1 MLSISPAVRIYL
13 YAAPVDMRKGFNGL
27 TALVENDLLDDVFS
41 GNLFVFVSKR
51 GDRVKILSWDRG
63 GFVLFY
69 KRLERGKFKVPK
81 VGEKCRALELESA
94 QLSMLVEGIDYS
106 RVRTPIRWEP
116 KKIVDRADPGSTK

>member
-13 YAAPVDMRKGFNGL
+13 AAEPVDMRKGFNGL
-27 TALVENDLLDDVFS
+27 TAIVENHFREDVYG

-51 GDRVKILSWDRG
+51 GDRVKILCWDRG

-69 KRLERGKFKVPK
+69 KRLEKGKFKVPK
-81 VGEKCRALELESA
+81 VGSACTSLELESA
-94 QLSMLVEGIDYS
+94 QLTMLLEGIDYS

-116 KKIVDRADPGSTK
+116 KKNVRSC

>member
-116 KKIVDRADPGSTK
+116 KKIVKDAAVRSTS

>member
-13 YAAPVDMRKGFNGL
+13 AAEPVDMRKGFNGL
-27 TALVENDLLDDVFS
+27 TGIVENLLEEDVFS

-51 GDRVKILSWDRG
+51 GDRVKVLTWDRG

-69 KRLERGKFKVPK
+69 KRLEKGKFKLPK
-81 VGEKCRALELESA
+81 VGTACTSLELESA
-94 QLSMLVEGIDYS
+94 QLSMLLEGIDYS

-116 KKIVDRADPGSTK
+116 KKNVKNVDLGSTK